1 MTGSEEDTSEEMN
14 FGELN
19 ELGEPE
25 TQEGTD
31 VSKLTDYINQ
41 GNEFVEIG
49 KTTNDTT
56 VIKYGMYISKKATD
70 FLTKIANGEEINNL
84 S

>member
-1 MTGSEEDTSEEMN
+1 MTGSEEINSEEMD

-19 ELGEPE
+19 ELAEPQI
-25 TQEGTD
+25 QEATD
-31 VSKLTDYINQ
+31 VSRLTDYINQ

-49 KTTNDTT
+49 KTTNNTT
-56 VIKYGMYISKKATD
+56 IIKYGMYITKKATD